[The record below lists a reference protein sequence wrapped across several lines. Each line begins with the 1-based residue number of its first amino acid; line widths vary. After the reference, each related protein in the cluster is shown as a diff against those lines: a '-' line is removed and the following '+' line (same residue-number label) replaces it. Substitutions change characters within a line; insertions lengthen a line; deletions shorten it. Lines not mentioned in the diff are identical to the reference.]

1 MIYLHNNTLL
11 LAIKYI
17 SLFFLLS
24 FGNHSAAQTSRH
36 DSIMLSDRLFA
47 EGVDFFKSDRL
58 YDAIPLFQRC
68 DSIDAVLNYRLP
80 YAKMWLAHCYSSKA
94 DFVEANTIY
103 PHYYSVPPID
113 RRLTAIS
120 DILADKANDLMS
132 KEEYKKAEKVWKK
145 VAKMEK
151 QTIGDSCFYYAN
163 TLYNL
168 GVCQLLQGNKK
179 EGLNTL
185 LHAKNNYQLKSVK
198 SHSYFPILSNLL
210 NTIRQIYLSDG
221 MRVLADSIAMEEAQ
235 NLREGIFGKFLQND
249 FRQMHLDYCNI
260 DSIYKE
266 VLGEF
271 CIKRAELYDEWAQM
285 YDMLFLVSKGKEIP
299 FIKKSNITY
308 SFVIDLYTICMYIW
322 QQIPNHLYNEK
333 YFEAGLNMATMYMRN
348 NQEDKSA
355 ETIYQAKR
363 LLAVYKDKNDT
374 LYIKCLRHLSEFYE
388 RAHKPDS
395 VYYYLQQAKD
405 NYPSTLSHK
414 DPLYIDIIENIAG
427 YHQDKEEDDIA
438 FQLRLE
444 GVELKANNDQ
454 ERLDG
459 VLKTYNGYIIC
470 YALDKNLIKLVKY
483 LKGRLALIEE
493 HYGKDNS
500 DYVSGMRMLGET
512 YSGIGKYSQAIEA
525 SLFALDYYSHQT
537 PLDSASILSCYRA
550 LKSCYINLGDNSK
563 GRFYQKKYIDLSYK
577 LNGKY
582 DNGYINS
589 LISLGIHSFYDN
601 DTIAAEKYLG
611 DAVDI
616 AGSMHLDSEETLEAF
631 SWYKWLMAKKSGNDT
646 TEINKSIE
654 FMEEAVKENDHPIWS
669 PHIIAKTDAFYVLSR
684 LYEMKSDWLRAIFY
698 YQKDMKKKEGN
709 GKPSQSSS
717 YSHLARLF
725 LKIGIKDSVTYY
737 TLKAYNLEKT
747 HIRDE
752 ISNMTSFEREMF
764 WNDNASLFSRTIPR
778 NAYLCH
784 NDSLSVIAYNSA
796 LIYKGFLLSTDI
808 ELKNLIAESGDS
820 ALVKQYSKLQEEK
833 DYLKL
838 IKNGQIESGK
848 YNVEQL
854 ERDMRANEFD
864 IITKSKSLGEFTR
877 NMTMTWNDIEAAL
890 NKDEVAIEFAGFTL
904 EETVRYVAFV
914 IRKGFTSPQMVSICT
929 KEDIKSIKENDY
941 YQTSQLYETIWK
953 PLEKYIDGCKNIYF
967 TPEGILYNI
976 AIEYAVDDKGG
987 AMSDNY
993 HMYRLSSTR
1002 EIAKNKNVINTYKS
1016 ALFGGLQ
1023 YTLDNVERERI
1034 KQIYNDSIPAEMVFR
1049 DSPNIRDLRES
1060 LQELPPL
1067 PGALREV
1074 EAVADIMKSHHHLVA
1089 LETGTEGTEEA
1100 FKLLSG
1106 KHVNTLHISTHGFY
1120 DEEGDETSVDDED
1133 QESSS
1138 LSRSGLFMSGASDYL
1153 NEVCTSADMED
1164 GILTSKEIS
1173 KMDFRGLDIVVL
1185 SACRTA
1191 LGDISSEGVSGLQ
1204 RGFKKAGAQSILMSL
1219 WKVDDEAT
1227 CLLMTEFYK
1236 NWIDDGKTK
1245 RESLELA
1252 KQAVRSHKEKGW
1264 DAPKYWAAFILLDAL
1279 D

>member
-1 MIYLHNNTLL
+1 MKYLHNQTLQLTVRGISLIIL
-11 LAIKYI
+11 LA
-17 SLFFLLS
+17 
-24 FGNHSAAQTSRH
+24 FGYPSVAQTSRH

-47 EGVDFFKSDRL
+47 EGVDFLKSNRHF
-58 YDAIPLFQRC
+58 DAILSFQRC

-80 YAKMWLAHCYSSKA
+80 YAKMWLAHCCSSRG
-94 DFVEANTIY
+94 DIVEANTIY

-113 RRLTAIS
+113 RRLTATS

-151 QTIGDSCFYYAN
+151 QTIGDSSFYYAN

-179 EGLNTL
+179 EGVSTL
-185 LHAKNNYQLKSVK
+185 LHAKNIYQLKSVK
-198 SHSYFPILSNLL
+198 RQSYFPILSNLL
-210 NTIRQIYLSDG
+210 STIHQIYLSDG
-221 MRVLADSIAMEEAQ
+221 MKVLADSIAMEEAQ
-235 NLREGIFGKFLQND
+235 NLRDGIFGKFLQYD
-249 FRQMHLDYCNI
+249 FRQMHLDYCSI

-266 VLGEF
+266 VLGEY
-271 CIKRAELYDEWAQM
+271 CINRAELYDEWAQM
-285 YDMLFLVSKGKEIP
+285 YDMLLLVSDGKKIP
-299 FIKKSNITY
+299 FVKKYNISY
-308 SFVIDLYTICMYIW
+308 SVVIDLYNICMYIW

-348 NQEDKSA
+348 HQEDKSS
-355 ETIYQAKR
+355 ETLFQSKR
-363 LLAVYKDKNDT
+363 LLAVYKEKNDT
-374 LYIKCLRHLSEFYE
+374 LYIKCLKHLSEFYE

-405 NYPSTLSHK
+405 DYPSTLSHK
-414 DPLYIDIIENIAG
+414 DPLYIDIIEKIAG
-427 YHQDKEEDDIA
+427 YHLDKEEDDIA
-438 FQLRLE
+438 FQLMLE

-459 VLKTYNGYIIC
+459 VLKTYNTYIIL
-470 YALDKNLIKLVKY
+470 YALNKNLIKLVKY
-483 LKGRLALIEE
+483 LKGHLALIEE

-500 DYVSGMRMLGET
+500 EYVADMRMLGDA
-512 YSGIGKYSQAIEA
+512 YNGIGKYSQAVEA

-537 PLDSASILSCYRA
+537 PVDSARILSCYRA
-550 LKSCYINLGDNSK
+550 LESCYQRLGDNSK
-563 GRFYQKKYIDLSYK
+563 RRYYQKKYIDQSYK
-577 LNGKY
+577 LYGKY
-582 DNGYINS
+582 DNGYING
-589 LISLGIHSFYDN
+589 LIDLGINSFYDN
-601 DTIAAEKYLG
+601 DTIAAEKYLA
-611 DAVDI
+611 DAVSI
-616 AGSMHLDSEETLEAF
+616 AGSMHLDSEETLQAL
-631 SWYKWLMAKKSGNDT
+631 SWYKWLMAEKSRNDT
-646 TEINKSIE
+646 TEINQSIE

-669 PHIIAKTDAFYVLSR
+669 PHIVAKTDAFYVLSR
-684 LYEMKSDWLRAIFY
+684 LYEMKRDWLRAIS
-698 YQKDMKKKEGN
+698 YQRISTKKKEEN
-709 GKPSQSSS
+709 GKPLESSD
-717 YSHLARLF
+717 YTRFARLY
-725 LKIGIKDSVTYY
+725 LKMGLQDSVTYY
-737 TLKAYNLEKT
+737 TLKAYNLERT

-752 ISNMTSFEREMF
+752 ISNMTSSEREMF
-764 WNDNASLFSRTIPR
+764 WNNNASLFSRTIPR
-778 NAYLCH
+778 HAYLCR
-784 NDSLSVIAYNSA
+784 NDSLSAIAYNSA

-808 ELKNLIAESGDS
+808 ELNNLIAESGDS
-820 ALVKQYSKLQEEK
+820 ALIKQYTKLQEEK

-838 IKNGQIESGK
+838 IRKGIIESRK
-848 YNVEQL
+848 KNVEQF
-854 ERDMRANEFD
+854 ERDIRANESD

-890 NKDEVAIEFAGFTL
+890 NKDDVAIEFTGFTV
-904 EETVRYVAFV
+904 EDTVRYVALV
-914 IRKGFTSPQMVSICT
+914 IRKGFTSPQLVSICT
-929 KEDIKSIKENDY
+929 KRDIKSIKENDY
-941 YQTSQLYETIWK
+941 YKTSQLYETIWK

-976 AIEYAVDDKGG
+976 AIEYAVDDKGV
-987 AMSDNY
+987 AMTDNY

-1023 YTLDNVERERI
+1023 YTLDNAERERI

-1089 LETGTEGTEEA
+1089 IETGTEGTEEA

-1106 KHVNTLHISTHGFY
+1106 KHVNTIHISTHGFY
-1120 DEEGDETSVDDED
+1120 DEEGNEASVDDED
-1133 QESSS
+1133 LESNS

-1153 NEVCTSADMED
+1153 NEVCTSTDMED

-1173 KMDFRGLDIVVL
+1173 KMDLRGLDLVVL

-1204 RGFKKAGAQSILMSL
+1204 RGFKKAGANSILMSL

-1236 NWIDDGKTK
+1236 NWIGEKKTK
-1245 RESLELA
+1245 HEALELA
-1252 KQAVRSHKEKGW
+1252 KQAVRSHKERHW
-1264 DAPKYWAAFILLDAL
+1264 DDPKYWAAFILLDAL